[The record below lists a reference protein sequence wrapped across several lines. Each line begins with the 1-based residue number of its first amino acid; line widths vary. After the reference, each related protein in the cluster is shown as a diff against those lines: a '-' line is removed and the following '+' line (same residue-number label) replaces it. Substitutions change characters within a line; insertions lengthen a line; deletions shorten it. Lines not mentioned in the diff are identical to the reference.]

1 MTNLTIH
8 CPKCK
13 HRHEV
18 ACESVWDERG
28 LLVAYDMYLFE
39 KYVHDIEAWG
49 KNKDY
54 DDADTFLKEREG

>member
-28 LLVAYDMYLFE
+28 LLREFVDWYNINKSEFRGHLDVA
-39 KYVHDIEAWG
+39 I
-49 KNKDY
+49 
-54 DDADTFLKEREG
+54 DTFLKERDG